1 MKQGRRYID
10 LSGSQ
15 ETDEC
20 TDKVWSAP
28 RTWRS
33 GSQEETA
40 RVQYHL
46 ICNDEKVKI
55 TRMSILGGE
64 ELNKLQCSSS
74 QKSCEQRKRTDCDIR
89 SNKEKG
95 PSENR

>member
-28 RTWRS
+28 RAWEV
-33 GSQEETA
+33 GA
-40 RVQYHL
+40 
-46 ICNDEKVKI
+46 
-55 TRMSILGGE
+55 
-64 ELNKLQCSSS
+64 
-74 QKSCEQRKRTDCDIR
+74 RKRQHVFSTILSVMMR
-89 SNKEKG
+89 K
-95 PSENR
+95 